1 MMTTTE
7 KQNKAKINKQTKPN
21 NKKSTYA
28 QGCAGLVG
36 GTVFQCPNYS
46 MNSCVSVSLSVH
58 LCAYSSNHQA
68 WSLSV

>member
-21 NKKSTYA
+21 KRSTYA
-28 QGCAGLVG
+28 QGYAGLVC